1 MVSMRKDL
9 HAGERMKTIRQSR
22 HLTQD
27 QLARAAGVSRSL
39 VAQWETGRSGFA
51 GKAVEIAKVLEIPVK
66 LLKAEYQTGPLKG
79 REVSAIESHDEQ
91 ILLDAFREMATDD
104 QACVLHM
111 VRRLATAP

>member
-1 MVSMRKDL
+1 MSSLRKDL

-51 GKAVEIAKVLEIPVK
+51 GKAAQIARVLEIPVRMLRPEAQAEAGSLDDMLPSSREQ
-66 LLKAEYQTGPLKG
+66 LLLQ
-79 REVSAIESHDEQ
+79 S
-91 ILLDAFREMATDD
+91 FRELQPDD
-104 QACVLHM
+104 QSSLLHI
-111 VRRLATAP
+111 VRRLTSRS

>member
-1 MVSMRKDL
+1 MPAFTRDT

-51 GKAVEIAKVLEIPVK
+51 GKVVQLAKVLEIPVRMLRPDNAPEAEIAFDGRSGSSREQM
-66 LLKAEYQTGPLKG
+66 LLQ
-79 REVSAIESHDEQ
+79 
-91 ILLDAFREMATDD
+91 AFREMQAED
-104 QACVLHM
+104 QASVLHI
-111 VRRLATAP
+111 VRRLTGKD

>member
-1 MVSMRKDL
+1 MAAFRKDL

-51 GKAVEIAKVLEIPVK
+51 GKAVQIAKVLEIPVRM
-66 LLKAEYQTGPLKG
+66 LRPDNLAEFGG
-79 REVSAIESHDEQ
+79 SHDVNPSSSREQ
-91 ILLDAFREMATDD
+91 MLLQAFREMAADD
-104 QACVLHM
+104 QASLLHI
-111 VRRLATAP
+111 VRRLTGS